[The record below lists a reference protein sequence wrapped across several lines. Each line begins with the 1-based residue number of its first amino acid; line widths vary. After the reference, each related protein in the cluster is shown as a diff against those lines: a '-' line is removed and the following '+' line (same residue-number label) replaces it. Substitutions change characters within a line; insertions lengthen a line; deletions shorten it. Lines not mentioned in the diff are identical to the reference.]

1 MAREVLA
8 EAVLSNILY
17 FIHTTKHIR
26 QGSAIACRNFLMSVC
41 FHKHKFPPQAHS
53 SRKIS
58 QLTKIH
64 RNTLLSH
71 MKSKQCLKD
80 IRYKPFA
87 KGSASNFWGNRAV
100 SFGVN
105 CFQFVRNYRTTYHV
119 PSVKYR
125 YQMYWF
131 VNRVEQLCS
140 KKLTLTGVTT
150 LSPVQTK
157 KIWFSSTL
165 KGQECMCTFSS
176 QTAER
181 STSAAKEHNA
191 SLIRDILWRTPQRL
205 SISTSCSS
213 THWEEVLTK
222 LPFFFNDNIWS
233 VKQDVCF
240 FDTGIVTFYLYRKLK
255 PFFAC
260 KPSLL

>member
-105 CFQFVRNYRTTYHV
+105 CFQFVRNYRSTYNV
-119 PSVKYR
+119 PSVKCR
-125 YQMYWF
+125 YQNVLVCKQGGAIVLKE
-131 VNRVEQLCS
+131 VN
-140 KKLTLTGVTT
+140 
-150 LSPVQTK
+150 
-157 KIWFSSTL
+157 
-165 KGQECMCTFSS
+165 
-176 QTAER
+176 
-181 STSAAKEHNA
+181 
-191 SLIRDILWRTPQRL
+191 
-205 SISTSCSS
+205 
-213 THWEEVLTK
+213 THWSDNLIPSPNKKDLVFQHVKGPGMHVYIQQPNGGKKYVCSEGAQCKSHQRHFMKNTTTALYK
-222 LPFFFNDNIWS
+222 HFLQQYPLRRGIDQIAFF
-233 VKQDVCF
+233 
-240 FDTGIVTFYLYRKLK
+240 L
-255 PFFAC
+255 
-260 KPSLL
+260 

>member
-17 FIHTTKHIR
+17 FIHSTKHIR

-53 SRKIS
+53 SRNIS

-71 MKSKQCLKD
+71 MKSKQFLKD
-80 IRYKPFA
+80 IQYKHL
-87 KGSASNFWGNRAV
+87 NLL
-100 SFGVN
+100 
-105 CFQFVRNYRTTYHV
+105 

-131 VNRVEQLCS
+131 VNKVEQLCS

-157 KIWFSSTL
+157 KIWFSSTW

-191 SLIRDILWRTPQRL
+191 NLIRDILWRTPQRL
-205 SISTSCSS
+205 CLSTSCSS

-222 LPFFFNDNIWS
+222 LPFFFNDNMWS
-233 VKQDVCF
+233 VK
-240 FDTGIVTFYLYRKLK
+240 
-255 PFFAC
+255 
-260 KPSLL
+260 